1 MKQLFKKIQNQLL
14 ILLIICTVI
23 PAFIVSWYGVATATD
38 ALRDLALTKLD
49 NMTSSSAE
57 KMVNSLGHISDDVLF
72 LSKVPP
78 VRGIIRVREGNGKD
92 IETGSSYDDWV
103 ERLNQIFVSMMQARS
118 EYMQLRYLDENGN
131 EMVRVDSQG
140 TTIEVIDGEQ
150 LQNKGDRDYFY
161 ETMELDLGEIYVS
174 RLNLNQE
181 RGKIEIPYRPTIRY
195 ATPIFSQDGERKG
208 IVIANVK
215 ANNLFQQLKELNR
228 EQDITAFIIDEQG
241 YYLDR
246 PDEKKAWSFDL
257 KTNEK
262 VAKDYSLEIARQ
274 LLSGG
279 EGNIFKETKDVISY
293 QTIYPSF
300 LNRKR
305 FLVVVYKSPKNLVFA
320 AVNSFQKNAYL
331 LVFVAVILI
340 LIVGWL
346 LAKKLVQLIRGL
358 IYKVSN
364 LSQDILVTMEEQEAI
379 SKQQSKAVDRT
390 TDNLST
396 LGESSQEIAR
406 EAEAVAS
413 CAQQA
418 LTLAEEGSKIVEH
431 TLQRMLIFRETMEN
445 VAQQNKRMG
454 EQTSQIGSISM
465 LAKLVGDLATQTNM
479 LALNAAV
486 EASRA
491 GKEGEGFA
499 VVAKEIRKLADRS
512 REAAEKINGIIP
524 EIKGS
529 INSTLAVTEKGR
541 QTVESGV
548 KNARESAESFQG
560 VTEVVS
566 ELFIRNKQVY
576 QNTERQA
583 IALNQVINS
592 MHSLSRDVAE
602 SAKGISLVK
611 TGTQNLNEAADSL
624 KEVV

>member
-1 MKQLFKKIQNQLL
+1 
-14 ILLIICTVI
+14 
-23 PAFIVSWYGVATATD
+23 
-38 ALRDLALTKLD
+38 
-49 NMTSSSAE
+49 
-57 KMVNSLGHISDDVLF
+57 
-72 LSKVPP
+72 
-78 VRGIIRVREGNGKD
+78 
-92 IETGSSYDDWV
+92 
-103 ERLNQIFVSMMQARS
+103 
-118 EYMQLRYLDENGN
+118 
-131 EMVRVDSQG
+131 
-140 TTIEVIDGEQ
+140 
-150 LQNKGDRDYFY
+150 
-161 ETMELDLGEIYVS
+161 
-174 RLNLNQE
+174 
-181 RGKIEIPYRPTIRY
+181 
-195 ATPIFSQDGERKG
+195 
-208 IVIANVK
+208 
-215 ANNLFQQLKELNR
+215 
-228 EQDITAFIIDEQG
+228 
-241 YYLDR
+241 
-246 PDEKKAWSFDL
+246 
-257 KTNEK
+257 
-262 VAKDYSLEIARQ
+262 
-274 LLSGG
+274 
-279 EGNIFKETKDVISY
+279 
-293 QTIYPSF
+293 
-300 LNRKR
+300 
-305 FLVVVYKSPKNLVFA
+305 
-320 AVNSFQKNAYL
+320 
-331 LVFVAVILI
+331 
-340 LIVGWL
+340 VGWL
-346 LAKKLVQLIRGL
+346 QAKKLVQLIRGL

-379 SKQQSKAVDRT
+379 SKQQSHAVDRT

-418 LTLAEEGSKIVEH
+418 LTLAEEGSKIVEN
-431 TLQRMLIFRETMEN
+431 TLDRMLIFRETMESI
-445 VAQQNKRMG
+445 AQQNKRMG

-499 VVAKEIRKLADRS
+499 VVAKEIRQLADRS

-524 EIKGS
+524 EIQGS
-529 INSTLAVTEKGR
+529 INSSLAVTEKGR

-566 ELFIRNKQVY
+566 ELFIRNKQIY

-611 TGTQNLNEAADSL
+611 MGTHNLNEAADSL
-624 KEVV
+624 KKVV

>member
-1 MKQLFKKIQNQLL
+1 M
-14 ILLIICTVI
+14 V
-23 PAFIVSWYGVATATD
+23 PAFIVAGYGIATSTD
-38 ALRDLALTKLD
+38 ALRDLALTKL
-49 NMTSSSAE
+49 NHLTSSSAE
-57 KMVNSLGHISDDVLF
+57 KIVNSLGHISDDVLF

-78 VRGIIRVREGNGKD
+78 IRGIIRAREGKGKD
-92 IETGSSYDDWV
+92 METGSSYDDWI
-103 ERLNQIFVSMMQARS
+103 ERLEQIFVSMMQARS

-140 TTIEVIDGEQ
+140 TTIEVIEGEQ
-150 LQNKGDRDYFY
+150 LQNKGDRDYFN
-161 ETMELDLGEIYVS
+161 ETMQLNVGEIYVS
-174 RLNLNQE
+174 RLSLNQE
-181 RGKIEIPYRPTIRY
+181 LGKIEIPYKPTIRY
-195 ATPIFSQDGERKG
+195 ATPIFSKNGERKG
-208 IVIANVK
+208 IVIANVRT
-215 ANNLFQQLKELNR
+215 NYLFERLKQLNR
-228 EQDITAFIIDEQG
+228 EQEIAAFMVDEQG
-241 YYLDR
+241 YYLYH
-246 PDEKKAWSFDL
+246 PDENKAWSFDL
-257 KTNEK
+257 KTNENIR
-262 VAKDYSLEIARQ
+262 KDYLLPIATQ

-279 EGNIFKETKDVISY
+279 EGNIFNGTKDVMTY

-305 FLVVVYKSPKNLVFA
+305 FLVVVYQSPKNLIFA
-320 AVNSFQKNAYL
+320 TVNSFKKNAYI
-331 LVFVAVILI
+331 LVFFGVISI
-340 LIVGWL
+340 VIVGWL
-346 LAKKLVQLIRGL
+346 QAKKLVQLIRGL

-379 SKQQSKAVDRT
+379 SKQQSHAVDRT

-418 LTLAEEGSKIVEH
+418 LTLAEEGSKIVEN
-431 TLQRMLIFRETMEN
+431 TLDRMLIFRETMESI
-445 VAQQNKRMG
+445 AQQNKRMG

-499 VVAKEIRKLADRS
+499 VVAKEIRQLADRS

-524 EIKGS
+524 EIQGS
-529 INSTLAVTEKGR
+529 INSSLAVTEKGR

-566 ELFIRNKQVY
+566 ELFIRNKQIY

-611 TGTQNLNEAADSL
+611 MGTHNLNEAADSL
-624 KEVV
+624 KKVV

>member
-14 ILLIICTVI
+14 ILLIICTVV
-23 PAFIVSWYGVATATD
+23 PAFIVGWYGIATSTD
-38 ALRDLALTKLD
+38 ALRDLALSKLN
-49 NMTSSSAE
+49 NMTSRSAG
-57 KMVNSLGHISDDVLF
+57 KIVNSLSHISDDVLF

-78 VRGIIRVREGNGKD
+78 IQGIIRARKANGND
-92 IETGSSYDDWV
+92 AETNSTYDAWV
-103 ERLNQIFVSMMQARS
+103 ERLKVIFTSMMEAQPY
-118 EYMQLRYLDENGN
+118 YMQLRYLDENGN

-140 TTIEVIDGEQ
+140 ATIKIFSQEQ
-150 LQNKGDRDYFY
+150 LQNKVDRDYFAD
-161 ETMELDLGEIYVS
+161 TMRLDVGQIYVS
-174 RLNLNQE
+174 PLNLNQE
-181 RGKIEIPYRPTIRY
+181 KGQIEIPYQPTIRY
-195 ATPIFSQDGERKG
+195 AIPIFSREGERKG
-208 IVIANVK
+208 IVIANVDGK
-215 ANNLFQQLKELNR
+215 DLFEQLKQNNQEKGVATFL
-228 EQDITAFIIDEQG
+228 IDERG
-241 YYLDR
+241 YYLYH
-246 PDEKKAWSFDL
+246 PDEEKAWALDL
-257 KTNEK
+257 KKDENI
-262 VAKDYSLEIARQ
+262 AKDYPEEVVSK

-279 EGNIFKETKDVISY
+279 EGNLVDATDVISY
-293 QTIYPSF
+293 QTIFPGDG
-300 LNRKR
+300 NRER
-305 FLVVVYKSPKNLVFA
+305 FLVVVYQSPNEIVFA
-320 AVNSFQKNAYL
+320 AVNSFKKFATFL
-331 LVFVAVILI
+331 LILAVISILFVGFLLLKNLVKLI
-340 LIVGWL
+340 Q
-346 LAKKLVQLIRGL
+346 KL

-379 SKQQSKAVDRT
+379 SKQQSNAVNRT
-390 TDNLST
+390 TDNLSS
-396 LGESSQEIAR
+396 LGESSQEIAG

-418 LTLAEEGSKIVEH
+418 LALAEEGSKIVEN
-431 TLQRMLIFRETMEN
+431 TLEKMLIFRETMEN
-445 VAQQNKRMG
+445 IAQQNRRMG

-524 EIKGS
+524 EIQGS
-529 INSTLAVTEKGR
+529 INSTLEVTEKSR

-548 KNARESAESFQG
+548 KDARESAENFQG

-566 ELFIRNKQVY
+566 ELFSRNKQIY
-576 QNTERQA
+576 QNTEKQA

-611 TGTQNLNEAADSL
+611 MGTKNLNEAADSL